1 MNIELTKQ
9 ESEAFAIFKEVRE
22 YMYKLNRNL
31 TKNTRLN

>member
-9 ESEAFAIFKEVRE
+9 GSEAFAIFKEELE

-31 TKNTRLN
+31 MKSTRLN